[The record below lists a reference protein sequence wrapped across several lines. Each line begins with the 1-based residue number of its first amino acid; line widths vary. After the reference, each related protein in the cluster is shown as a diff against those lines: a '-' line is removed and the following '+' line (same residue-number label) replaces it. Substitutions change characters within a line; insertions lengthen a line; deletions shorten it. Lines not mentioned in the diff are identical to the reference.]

1 MRRLSAQDT
10 VTVIVGDAWP
20 RRYDT
25 TWTGTRASS
34 SVAWLWRLWGI
45 PHKRHYADGWVM
57 CPAVAFPLL
66 GAEEPALQS
75 A

>member
-25 TWTGTRASS
+25 TWTGTRAKLVGSGLPTMPNASEMDRSAGRYSS
-34 SVAWLWRLWGI
+34 GLVRTAG
-45 PHKRHYADGWVM
+45 
-57 CPAVAFPLL
+57 
-66 GAEEPALQS
+66 
-75 A
+75 

>member
-25 TWTGTRASS
+25 TWTGTRAKLVGSGLRTMLNTS
-34 SVAWLWRLWGI
+34 G
-45 PHKRHYADGWVM
+45 
-57 CPAVAFPLL
+57 
-66 GAEEPALQS
+66 
-75 A
+75 